1 MSSQYPPLIEV
12 GGVVLTTEIFTEC
25 FCCDL
30 NACKG
35 ICCVEGDSGAPLTMD
50 EVGELENVLDDV
62 WHDLSAK
69 AQSLLDT
76 QGVAYTDCEGDLV
89 TSIVNGK
96 DCVFTCYGE
105 NGCCFCATDKAFR
118 EGRTAWPKPIS
129 CALYPIREKKIG
141 KTLVGLQ
148 YHRWD
153 VCRPAVEKGRELN
166 LPIYRFLKEPLIR
179 RFGEAWYE
187 ELCEVADQLA
197 KEYGN
202 E

>member
-202 E
+202 A